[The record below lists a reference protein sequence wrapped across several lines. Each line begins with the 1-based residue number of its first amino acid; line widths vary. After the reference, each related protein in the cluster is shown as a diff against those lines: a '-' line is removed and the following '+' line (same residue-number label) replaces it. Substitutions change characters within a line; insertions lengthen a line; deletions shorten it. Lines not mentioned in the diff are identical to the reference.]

1 MKKEIFD
8 GLSLEDLQNRL
19 AEERSRLQKLRFSN
33 SITPLPNSN
42 EIRGVRKN
50 VARMLTA
57 ITQKQQA

>member
-8 GLSLEDLQNRL
+8 ELSVEDLQTRL
-19 AEERSRLQKLRFSN
+19 TEERSRLQKLRFSN

-42 EIRGVRKN
+42 EIKGVKKT